1 MPDVPGAGRWDRRQR
16 TYGHPYAHGATGV
29 LFNSYSFILF
39 FGVVVILSRLPIGWR
54 AKKLV
59 LLLLSYIFYASWNP
73 PFVALLW
80 VSTVVDFA
88 VARWIGRAAAPNR
101 RKLLLAVSLL
111 VNLGMLGY
119 FKYAGF
125 MLASFQHLAG
135 SLGWDFQPAAPSII
149 LPIGIS
155 FYTFQTL
162 AYTIDVYRRQTQPWP
177 SFLDYALFVTFFPQ
191 LVAGPVVRA
200 NQFLPQCVELKTAS
214 GRQMSWGL
222 TLLVVGLFQKM
233 VVADGLMAPIVE
245 TVYGAERAVA
255 TASAWAGT
263 AAFAMQIYYDFAG
276 YSTCAIGVA
285 LCLGFVLPD
294 NFRCPYAAIGF
305 RDFWARWHITM
316 STWFRDYVYVAL
328 GGSRKGPART
338 IINLMATM
346 LVCGLWHGA
355 RWTFVAWG
363 AAHGVFLI
371 IQHGSKRLFG
381 KPSWRVA
388 GVRPAMAILTFALS
402 CLAWVF
408 FRSQGFGQAFRML
421 GSMFGYV
428 NSPQPK
434 TLSSHMMFLAF
445 GVAAAALLI
454 HWVLRDRSLEWAARR
469 AHWTVR
475 AAVVAVL
482 IVLILMASS
491 GEDHAFIYFQF

>member
-1 MPDVPGAGRWDRRQR
+1 M
-16 TYGHPYAHGATGV
+16 

-39 FGVVVILSRLPIGWR
+39 FGVVVALSRLPIGWR
-54 AKKLV
+54 VKKLV
-59 LLLLSYIFYASWNP
+59 LLLLSYVFYASWNP

-80 VSTVVDFA
+80 ISTVIDFA
-88 VARWIGRAAAPNR
+88 VARWIGRAAAPSR
-101 RKLLLAVSLL
+101 RKGLLALSLL

-125 MLASFQHLAG
+125 MLANFQHLMG

-149 LPIGIS
+149 LPVGIS

-162 AYTIDVYRRQTQPWP
+162 AYTIDVYRRQTRPWP

-200 NQFLPQCVELKTAS
+200 NQFLPQCVEPKTAS
-214 GRQMSWGL
+214 ARQVSWGL
-222 TLLVVGLFQKM
+222 TLLVLGLFQKM

-245 TVYGAERAVA
+245 AVYSTERVMR

-263 AAFAMQIYYDFAG
+263 VAFAMQIYCDFAG
-276 YSTCAIGVA
+276 YSACAIGVA
-285 LCLGFVLPD
+285 MCLGFVLPD

-305 RDFWARWHITM
+305 RDFWSRWHITM

-338 IINLMATM
+338 VINLMATM

-363 AAHGVFLI
+363 GLHGVFLVV
-371 IQHGSKRLFG
+371 QHGLKRLFG
-381 KPSWRVA
+381 TPSWRWV
-388 GVRPAMAILTFALS
+388 GVRPMLAILTFGLS
-402 CLAWVF
+402 CLARVF
-408 FRSQGFGQAFRML
+408 FRSDGFGQAFRML

-428 NSPQPK
+428 GSPKPQS
-434 TLSSHMMFLAF
+434 LSGHMLCLAF
-445 GVAAAALLI
+445 GVAAAVLGI

-469 AHWTVR
+469 THWTIR
-475 AAVVAVL
+475 AAVVAIL
-482 IVLILMASS
+482 IVLILMSS
-491 GEDHAFIYFQF
+491 AGEDRAFIYFQF